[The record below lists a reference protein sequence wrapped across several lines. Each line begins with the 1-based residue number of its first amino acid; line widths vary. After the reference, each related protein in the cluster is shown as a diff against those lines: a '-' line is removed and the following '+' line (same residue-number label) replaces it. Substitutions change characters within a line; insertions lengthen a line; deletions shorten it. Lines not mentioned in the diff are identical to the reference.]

1 MSPTLSKN
9 TVWSQEGKTRRKD
22 HSLVKYSLKLQ
33 QKHKAEAS
41 REPPLHSHTRSF
53 FFFTTFQPEYR
64 QGEIYNVPFHLTHNL
79 TLRPLWVLK
88 WSRYFCSWKKTLNWF
103 KIGRDGFI
111 SHILKC
117 HRQKESH
124 DGFLE
129 AAMSSFWSSLENVKS
144 SSVQHFFLKAQL
156 LQQLNL
162 NMESTHQ
169 LHLLLINGGF
179 GSSSADSYLKW
190 CRELLMARE
199 CFWWNNDRM
208 LSDCDQKGWKHLN
221 TVGRRLKKVTSK
233 LEIQLRC

>member
-1 MSPTLSKN
+1 MSPPFQNTL
-9 TVWSQEGKTRRKD
+9 WSQEGKRRRKD

-53 FFFTTFQPEYR
+53 FFTTFQPEYR
-64 QGEIYNVPFHLTHNL
+64 QDEIYYVPFHLTHNL

-88 WSRYFCSWKKTLNWF
+88 YSRYFCSWKETLNRV
-103 KIGRDGFI
+103 KMGSDGVI

-144 SSVQHFFLKAQL
+144 SSVQCFFLKAQL

-169 LHLLLINGGF
+169 LHLLLSNGGF
-179 GSSSADSYLKW
+179 GSSSPDSYLKW
-190 CRELLMARE
+190 YRELLMARE
-199 CFWWNNDRM
+199 CFWRNNDRM

-221 TVGRRLKKVTSK
+221 TVGRH
-233 LEIQLRC
+233 

>member
-1 MSPTLSKN
+1 MWLSRAQRSVPILSKYCLI
-9 TVWSQEGKTRRKD
+9 SGGE
-22 HSLVKYSLKLQ
+22 
-33 QKHKAEAS
+33 AE
-41 REPPLHSHTRSF
+41 EKRSF
-53 FFFTTFQPEYR
+53 PCEILFEVATKALSRGLSGTSTAQSYTFIFFTTFQPEYR
-64 QGEIYNVPFHLTHNL
+64 QDEIYNVPFHLTHNL

-88 WSRYFCSWKKTLNWF
+88 YSRYFCSWKETLNRV
-103 KIGRDGFI
+103 KMGSDGVI

-144 SSVQHFFLKAQL
+144 SSVQCFFLKAQL

-179 GSSSADSYLKW
+179 GSSSPDSYLKW
-190 CRELLMARE
+190 YRELLMARE
-199 CFWWNNDRM
+199 YFWRNNDRM

-221 TVGRRLKKVTSK
+221 TVGRH
-233 LEIQLRC
+233 